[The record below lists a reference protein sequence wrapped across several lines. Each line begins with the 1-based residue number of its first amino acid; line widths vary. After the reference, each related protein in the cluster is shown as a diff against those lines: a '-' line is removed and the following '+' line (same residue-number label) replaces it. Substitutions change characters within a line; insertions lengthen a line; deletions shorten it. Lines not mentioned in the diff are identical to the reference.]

1 MKKGDVTLTRTK
13 KDDITLISN
22 IGSVKTGDIAS
33 NGKGGGKDTVTDG
46 TTNGWGKPWE
56 ETLGHW
62 TTNGSRKICNVTL
75 ISGKKDNV
83 TLTSKEQDD
92 RTLIT
97 NGVTST
103 INNVMAHEIKTDV
116 VTTMEKIVL
125 EYYNGVSCTTSDD
138 DEMSQSS
145 CDSWGNEDNGPY
157 SNSNKE
163 YDKLDTSDI
172 ENFTTAISKLTFK
185 KKN

>member
-1 MKKGDVTLTRTK
+1 MTDVTK
-13 KDDITLISN
+13 
-22 IGSVKTGDIAS
+22 
-33 NGKGGGKDTVTDG
+33 
-46 TTNGWGKPWE
+46 NGWGKPWE

-103 INNVMAHEIKTDV
+103 INNIMSHEIKTDV
-116 VTTMEKIVL
+116 VTRMEKIVL

-138 DEMSQSS
+138 EEMSQSS

-163 YDKLDTSDI
+163 YDKLDTSEI

-185 KKN
+185 KKINKLSMW